1 MSPFYIKIAEI
12 IFCVL
17 PETVAETVP
26 ETVTETLTETVAETV
41 AETVP
46 KTVTETV
53 TETVPETVPETVGD
67 FLCKACTWKFQK
79 GFPLTSNLEVIEN
92 VLL

>member
-17 PETVAETVP
+17 PETVAETV
-26 ETVTETLTETVAETV
+26 

-46 KTVTETV
+46 ETVPETVTETV

-79 GFPLTSNLEVIEN
+79 GFPLTSNLDVIEN

>member
-53 TETVPETVPETVGD
+53 TETVPETVGD

>member
-17 PETVAETVP
+17 PETVAETV
-26 ETVTETLTETVAETV
+26 

-46 KTVTETV
+46 ETVPETVTETV